1 MSLFSCQSD
10 GNIFCPRQVCPSS
23 SPAADHS
30 LACAALLQ
38 PGGGFGR
45 GEVIPRQA
53 LPPLPA
59 TSSHLEGNQGCLRK
73 PPSFANHHCHH
84 NSIST
89 GLPPPSLGS
98 LASGHPALRLRQ
110 SIPGA
115 HQTLLSPDKKQIE
128 MWQKKCARCAQPTRS
143 LLSTLSSTHWTSTT
157 LRSKSFLSS
166 EARCLW
172 VGGWFLFQ
180 MFWSKT
186 FQWCL
191 FQILKIFDQKHFS
204 KDITTSSSV
213 PFVRLAVP
221 SHTLT
226 C

>member
-38 PGGGFGR
+38 PGRGFRR

-73 PPSFANHHCHH
+73 PPSIANHHCHP
-84 NSIST
+84 NCIST
-89 GLPPPSLGS
+89 SLPPPSFGS

-128 MWQKKCARCAQPTRS
+128 IWQKKCVGVRNPPEVSCLHWVQLTEHQLHCAQRAFSPQ
-143 LLSTLSSTHWTSTT
+143 
-157 LRSKSFLSS
+157 KPG
-166 EARCLW
+166 ACGW
-172 VGGWFLFQ
+172 VGGSCF
-180 MFWSKT
+180 K
-186 FQWCL
+186 C
-191 FQILKIFDQKHFS
+191 FDQKHFRFLIKNIS
-204 KDITTSSSV
+204 AQTSPPPHLFLLSG
-213 PFVRLAVP
+213 
-221 SHTLT
+221 
-226 C
+226 